1 MSLSPFDPLA
11 LARWDPF
18 SETTSLRDAL
28 NRLVETSFV
37 RPSSALV
44 GTPLTVPV
52 DVSENENAYTIEA
65 SLPGMKP
72 EEVNITVQENVL
84 TISGERKE
92 RLERKEGDQVIYQ
105 EHRYGSF
112 SRSFSLP
119 TSVDADKAKAQFENG
134 VLRLTIPKAEAARPK
149 QIKINA
155 AHHAVEGEHV
165 QRQQVSGPSETSK
178 V

>member
-1 MSLSPFDPLA
+1 MSLSPFDSLA

-37 RPSSALV
+37 RPSAALV
-44 GTPLTVPV
+44 GTPLIVPV
-52 DVSENENAYTIEA
+52 DVSENENAYTVEA

-119 TSVDADKAKAQFENG
+119 VAVDADKAKAQFENG
-134 VLRLTIPKAEAARPK
+134 MLRLTIPKAEAARPK
-149 QIKINA
+149 QIKIQA
-155 AHHAVEGEHV
+155 THQAVEGEKV